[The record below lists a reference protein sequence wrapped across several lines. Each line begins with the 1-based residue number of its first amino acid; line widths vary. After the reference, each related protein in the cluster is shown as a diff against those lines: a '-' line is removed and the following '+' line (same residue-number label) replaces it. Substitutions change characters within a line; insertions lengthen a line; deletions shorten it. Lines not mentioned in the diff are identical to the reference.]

1 MWFMLR
7 AGKIDAYRLL
17 PKSLNSCGAARF
29 TVPGGK
35 TEIRLKELWRN
46 AELEVLTT
54 TGLSK
59 TYKGHFA
66 VKNVSMHIEKGD
78 IYGFV
83 GENGAG
89 KTTLIRLV
97 TGLAAPTAGSYAL
110 YGVTNA
116 SREIYEA
123 RRRTGAIV
131 ETATMSRSMTAMENL
146 KLQCSIS
153 GVERTEEELI
163 ALIGRV
169 GLDYESIRKKKAGKF
184 SLGMRQRL
192 GIAMVMV
199 SDPEFVILDEPM
211 NGLDPQGFVE
221 VRETILKLNAEGVTF
236 LISSHI
242 LSELEKIC
250 TKIGVI
256 SHGELL
262 EEIRMEDLHRNAR
275 RRILIDAENEEA
287 VKNALEADGAF
298 AEIGKEEGKLAVYGD
313 ADLNRIIR
321 ILAEK
326 ELKVRSINTLEDTI
340 EDHYIRLLG
349 RGRIA

>member
-1 MWFMLR
+1 M
-7 AGKIDAYRLL
+7 D
-17 PKSLNSCGAARF
+17 
-29 TVPGGK
+29 
-35 TEIRLKELWRN
+35 
-46 AELEVLTT
+46 VLTT
-54 TGLSK
+54 SGLSK
-59 TYKGHFA
+59 NYKGHFA
-66 VKNVSMHIEKGD
+66 VKDVSMHIEKGD

-97 TGLAAPTAGSYAL
+97 TGLAAPTAGSYSL
-110 YGVTNA
+110 YGVVNT
-116 SREIYEA
+116 SDGIYEA
-123 RRRTGAIV
+123 RRRTAAIV
-131 ETATMSRSMTAMENL
+131 ETATMSRSMTALENL
-146 KLQCSIS
+146 QLQCRIT

-163 ALIGRV
+163 ALIERV

-199 SDPEFVILDEPM
+199 SGPEFVILDEPM

-256 SHGELL
+256 SHGHLL
-262 EEIRMEDLHRNAR
+262 EEIRMDDLHKNAR
-275 RRILIDAENEEA
+275 RRILIDAEDEEA
-287 VKNALEADGAF
+287 VRTALEADGSF
-298 AEIGKEEGKLAVYGD
+298 PEIGKEEEKLAVYGD
-313 ADLNRIIR
+313 ADLNRVIR

-326 ELKVRSINTLEDTI
+326 ELKVRSVNTLEETI

>member
-1 MWFMLR
+1 MENTENIIEFRHITKRFPGIIACNDISLDIR
-7 AGKIDAYRLL
+7 KGEIHALL
-17 PKSLNSCGAARF
+17 
-29 TVPGGK
+29 
-35 TEIRLKELWRN
+35 
-46 AELEVLTT
+46 
-54 TGLSK
+54 
-59 TYKGHFA
+59 
-66 VKNVSMHIEKGD
+66 
-78 IYGFV
+78 

-97 TGLAAPTAGSYAL
+97 TGLAAPTAGSYSL
-110 YGVTNA
+110 YGVVNT
-116 SREIYEA
+116 SDGIYEA
-123 RRRTGAIV
+123 RRRTAAIV

-146 KLQCSIS
+146 QLQCRIT

-163 ALIGRV
+163 ALIERV

-199 SDPEFVILDEPM
+199 SGPEFVILDEPM

-256 SHGELL
+256 SHGHLL
-262 EEIRMEDLHRNAR
+262 EEIRMDDLHKNAR
-275 RRILIDAENEEA
+275 RRILIDAEDEEA
-287 VKNALEADGAF
+287 VRTALEADGSF
-298 AEIGKEEGKLAVYGD
+298 PEIGKEEEKLAVYGD
-313 ADLNRIIR
+313 ADLNRVIR

-326 ELKVRSINTLEDTI
+326 ELKVRSVNTLEETI

>member
-1 MWFMLR
+1 M
-7 AGKIDAYRLL
+7 D
-17 PKSLNSCGAARF
+17 
-29 TVPGGK
+29 
-35 TEIRLKELWRN
+35 
-46 AELEVLTT
+46 VLTT
-54 TGLSK
+54 DGLSK
-59 TYKGHFA
+59 VYKGHFA
-66 VKNVSMHIEKGD
+66 VKDVSMHIEKGD

-97 TGLAAPTAGSYAL
+97 TGLAAPTRGSYAL
-110 YGVTNA
+110 FGAANTSKEINA
-116 SREIYEA
+116 A

-131 ETATMSRSMTAMENL
+131 ETATMSRGMTAMENL
-146 KLQCSIS
+146 KVQCGIT
-153 GVERTEEELI
+153 GVERTDEELI

-169 GLDYESIRKKKAGKF
+169 GLDYESIQKKKAGKF
-184 SLGMRQRL
+184 SLGMRQRF

-199 SDPEFVILDEPM
+199 SDPAFVILDEPM
-211 NGLDPQGFVE
+211 NGLDPQGFIE
-221 VRETILKLNAEGVTF
+221 TRETILKLNAQGVTF

-262 EEIRMEDLHRNAR
+262 EEIRMDDLHRNAR
-275 RRILIDAENEEA
+275 RRIVIDAENPDA
-287 VKNALEADGAF
+287 VEKALRYDGGF
-298 AEIGKEEGKLAVYGD
+298 AEIVTEEGKLAVYGD
-313 ADLNRIIR
+313 ADLNRIMR
-321 ILAEK
+321 ILVEK
-326 ELKVRSINTLEDTI
+326 DIRVRSVNTLDETI

>member
-1 MWFMLR
+1 M
-7 AGKIDAYRLL
+7 D
-17 PKSLNSCGAARF
+17 
-29 TVPGGK
+29 
-35 TEIRLKELWRN
+35 
-46 AELEVLTT
+46 VLTT
-54 TGLSK
+54 NGLSK
-59 TYKGHFA
+59 VYKGNFA
-66 VKNVSMHIEKGD
+66 VKDVSMHIEKGD

-97 TGLAAPTAGSYAL
+97 TGLAAPTKGSYAL
-110 YGVTNA
+110 YDVPNTSG
-116 SREIYEA
+116 EIFDA

-146 KLQCSIS
+146 KVQCSIT
-153 GVERTEEELI
+153 GVERTDEELA

-199 SDPEFVILDEPM
+199 SDPDFVILDEPM
-211 NGLDPQGFVE
+211 NGLDPQGFIE

-256 SHGELL
+256 SHGVLL
-262 EEIRMEDLHRNAR
+262 EEIRMDDLHRNAR
-275 RRILIDAENEEA
+275 RRIVIDAENIEA
-287 VKNALEADGAF
+287 VEETLKADGSF
-298 AEIGKEEGKLAVYGD
+298 SEIGHEEGKLAVFGD
-313 ADLNRIIR
+313 ADLNRIMR
-321 ILAEK
+321 ILVEK
-326 ELKVRSINTLEDTI
+326 DIRVRSVNTLEETI

>member
-1 MWFMLR
+1 M
-7 AGKIDAYRLL
+7 
-17 PKSLNSCGAARF
+17 N
-29 TVPGGK
+29 
-35 TEIRLKELWRN
+35 
-46 AELEVLTT
+46 VLTT
-54 TGLSK
+54 DRLSK
-59 TYKGHFA
+59 VYKGNFA
-66 VKNVSMHIEKGD
+66 VKGVSLHIEKGD

-97 TGLAAPTAGSYAL
+97 TGLAAPTSGSYSI
-110 YGVTNA
+110 YDVPNG
-116 SREIYEA
+116 SREIFEV

-131 ETATMSRSMTAMENL
+131 ETATMSRSMTALENL
-146 KLQCSIS
+146 KTQCYIT
-153 GVERTEEELI
+153 GVEKTEEELI

-169 GLDYESIRKKKAGKF
+169 GLNYEEIRRRKVGKF

-192 GIAMVMV
+192 GIAMVLV
-199 SDPEFVILDEPM
+199 SDADFIILDEPM
-211 NGLDPQGFVE
+211 NGLDPQGFIE
-221 VRETILKLNAEGVTF
+221 VRETILKLNREGVTF

-242 LSELEKIC
+242 LSELEEIC

-275 RRILIDAENEEA
+275 RRIVIETDSADATEEA
-287 VKNALEADGAF
+287 LKADGSF
-298 AEIGKEEGKLAVYGD
+298 AEIVKESSRVTVYGD
-313 ADLNRIIR
+313 ADVNRVMW
-321 ILAEK
+321 ILVSK
-326 ELKVRSINTLEDTI
+326 GLWVRSVNTLEETI

>member
-1 MWFMLR
+1 
-7 AGKIDAYRLL
+7 
-17 PKSLNSCGAARF
+17 
-29 TVPGGK
+29 
-35 TEIRLKELWRN
+35 
-46 AELEVLTT
+46 
-54 TGLSK
+54 
-59 TYKGHFA
+59 
-66 VKNVSMHIEKGD
+66 MHIARGD

-97 TGLAAPTAGSYAL
+97 TGLAAPTSGSYEL
-110 YGVTNA
+110 FGVPYRAKEIA
-116 SREIYEA
+116 SA

-131 ETATMSRSMTAMENL
+131 ETATMSRGMTAMENL
-146 KLQCSIS
+146 KVQCAIT
-153 GVERTEEELI
+153 GTKRTDGELI
-163 ALIGRV
+163 ELIGRV
-169 GLDYESIRKKKAGKF
+169 GLDYEATKKKKAGKF

-199 SDPEFVILDEPM
+199 SGADFVILDEPM

-221 VRETILKLNAEGVTF
+221 VRETILRLNKEGVTF

-250 TKIGVI
+250 TKVGVI

-275 RRILIDAENEEA
+275 RRILIAAEDEGK
-287 VKNALEADGAF
+287 VLQALREDGSF
-298 AEIGKEEGKLAVYGD
+298 PEIGTDEGKIAVYGD

-321 ILAEK
+321 VLVEK
-326 ELKVRSINTLEDTI
+326 GLRVRSVNTVEETI
-340 EDHYIRLLG
+340 EDYYIRLLA
-349 RGRIA
+349 RGKAA

>member
-1 MWFMLR
+1 M
-7 AGKIDAYRLL
+7 
-17 PKSLNSCGAARF
+17 N
-29 TVPGGK
+29 V
-35 TEIRLKELWRN
+35 
-46 AELEVLTT
+46 LETN
-54 TGLSK
+54 GLSK
-59 TYKGHFA
+59 AYKGHFA
-66 VKNVSMHIEKGD
+66 VKDVSMHIEQGD

-89 KTTLIRLV
+89 KTTLIRLI
-97 TGLAAPTAGSYAL
+97 TGLAAPTAGSYSL
-110 YGVTNA
+110 YGVPNG
-116 SREIYEA
+116 SGEIYA
-123 RRRTGAIV
+123 VRRRTGAIV
-131 ETATMSRSMTAMENL
+131 ETATMSRGMTAMENL
-146 KLQCSIS
+146 KVQCSIT
-153 GVERTEEELI
+153 GADKTDEELV
-163 ALIGRV
+163 ALIERV

-199 SDPEFVILDEPM
+199 SDADFVVLDEPM
-211 NGLDPQGFVE
+211 NGLDPQGFIE
-221 VRETILKLNAEGVTF
+221 VRETILKLNREGVTF

-262 EEIRMEDLHRNAR
+262 EEIRMEDLHKNAR
-275 RRILIDAENEEA
+275 RRIVIDAENQEA
-287 VKNALEADGAF
+287 VADALQADGSF
-298 AEIGKEEGKLAVYGD
+298 PEIGREGGMVAVYGD

-321 ILAEK
+321 ILVEK
-326 ELKVRSINTLEDTI
+326 GLSIRSINTLEETI

>member
-1 MWFMLR
+1 M
-7 AGKIDAYRLL
+7 D
-17 PKSLNSCGAARF
+17 
-29 TVPGGK
+29 
-35 TEIRLKELWRN
+35 
-46 AELEVLTT
+46 VLTT
-54 TGLSK
+54 NSLSK
-59 TYKGHFA
+59 VYKGHFA
-66 VKNVSMHIEKGD
+66 VKDVSMHIEKGD

-97 TGLAAPTAGSYAL
+97 TGLAAPTQGSYAL
-110 YGVTNA
+110 FGTANTA
-116 SREIYEA
+116 AEIHAA

-131 ETATMSRSMTAMENL
+131 ETATMSRSMTAIENL
-146 KLQCSIS
+146 KVQCSIT
-153 GVERTEEELI
+153 GVEKKEDELI
-163 ALIGRV
+163 ELIGRV
-169 GLDYESIRKKKAGKF
+169 GLDYESIQKKKAGKF

-211 NGLDPQGFVE
+211 NGLDPQGFIE
-221 VRETILKLNAEGVTF
+221 IRETILKLNAQGVTF

-262 EEIRMEDLHRNAR
+262 EEIRMDDLHRNAR
-275 RRILIDAENEEA
+275 RRIVIDADD
-287 VKNALEADGAF
+287 LEAIEKALRTDGSF
-298 AEIGKEEGKLAVYGD
+298 AEIGTEEGKLAIYGD
-313 ADLNRIIR
+313 ADLNRIMR
-321 ILAEK
+321 ILVQK
-326 ELKVRSINTLEDTI
+326 DIRVRSVNTLEETI

>member
-1 MWFMLR
+1 MMWENGSKR
-7 AGKIDAYRLL
+7 KHKEENG
-17 PKSLNSCGAARF
+17 LN
-29 TVPGGK
+29 
-35 TEIRLKELWRN
+35 
-46 AELEVLTT
+46 VLVTN
-54 TGLSK
+54 GLSK
-59 TYKGHFA
+59 AYKGHYA
-66 VKNVSMHIEKGD
+66 VKDVSMHIEQGD

-97 TGLAAPTAGSYAL
+97 TGLAAPTAGSYSL
-110 YGVTNA
+110 YDVPNG
-116 SREIYEA
+116 SGEIYEV

-146 KLQCSIS
+146 KVQCSIT
-153 GVERTEEELI
+153 GVDKTDEELI
-163 ALIGRV
+163 ALLGRV
-169 GLDYESIRKKKAGKF
+169 GLDYEAIRKKKAGKF

-199 SDPEFVILDEPM
+199 SDADFVILDEPM
-211 NGLDPQGFVE
+211 NGLDPQGFIE
-221 VRETILKLNAEGVTF
+221 VRETILRLNREGVTF

-262 EEIRMEDLHRNAR
+262 EEIRMEDLHKNAR
-275 RRILIDAENEEA
+275 RRIVIDAEDEEA
-287 VKNALEADGAF
+287 VMDALKADGDF
-298 AEIGKEEGKLAVYGD
+298 REIGKEDGKIAVYGD
-313 ADLNRIIR
+313 ADLNRILR
-321 ILAEK
+321 ILVENG
-326 ELKVRSINTLEDTI
+326 LSVRSVNTLEETI